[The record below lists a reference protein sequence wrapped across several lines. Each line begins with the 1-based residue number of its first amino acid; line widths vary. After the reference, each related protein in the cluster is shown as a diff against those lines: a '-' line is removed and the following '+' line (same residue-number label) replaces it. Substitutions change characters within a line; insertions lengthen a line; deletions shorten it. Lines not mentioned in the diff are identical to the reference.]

1 MTVRASQW
9 NGMITNASSE
19 ASAVPTRTQ
28 RASRSRANTAVCG
41 AFVMINERN
50 PIRVVLFGGAY
61 LQPGAQR
68 FLVLIAEHPEM
79 ELVGGF
85 CEGEGQGWRYRL
97 TNVWRRRGFFA
108 LPVLLLEGFDWLRRF
123 LRNPVEGVHFERR
136 LRRAMRKVQ
145 TVPDIH
151 APDVLDRVRALAPDI
166 GVIYGA
172 PVLRPELFK
181 IPRLG
186 TLGIHHGRVPD
197 YRGKKTTFWEIYNG
211 EPVAGVTIQRV
222 NKGIDTGEIVKR
234 GEVEIGN
241 RGYTAV
247 ERDTEALGLSL
258 FAEAIVDLY
267 HGQAAFTPQ
276 KPRPAGSRLYRQP
289 GPKELLT
296 LWFRTLRRRLGL
308 RQR

>member
-1 MTVRASQW
+1 MT
-9 NGMITNASSE
+9 
-19 ASAVPTRTQ
+19 SATESART
-28 RASRSRANTAVCG
+28 
-41 AFVMINERN
+41 
-50 PIRVVLFGGAY
+50 RVVLFGGAY

-85 CEGEGQGWRYRL
+85 CEGPGQGWRYRL
-97 TNVWRRRGFFA
+97 GNLWRRRGLFA
-108 LPVLLLEGFDWLRRF
+108 LPVLFLEGFDWLRRF
-123 LRNPVEGVHFERR
+123 LRKPVEGLRFESR

-145 TVPDIH
+145 TIPDIH
-151 APDVLDRVRALAPDI
+151 APDVLARVRALAPDV

-172 PVLRPELFK
+172 PVLRPELFE

-211 EPVAGVTIQRV
+211 ERVAGVTIQRV

-234 GEVEIGN
+234 GEVEIRN

-258 FAEAIVDLY
+258 FAQAILDVY
-267 HGQAAFTPQ
+267 HGRATLTPQ
-276 KPRPAGSRLYRQP
+276 GPRPAGIRLYRQP
-289 GPKELLT
+289 GPKDLLS
-296 LWFRTLRRRLGL
+296 LWLRTFSRRIGL
-308 RQR
+308 ARR

>member
-1 MTVRASQW
+1 M
-9 NGMITNASSE
+9 
-19 ASAVPTRTQ
+19 
-28 RASRSRANTAVCG
+28 RANATACG
-41 AFVMINERN
+41 AFVMIKETN

-85 CEGEGQGWRYRL
+85 CEGEGQSWRYRL

-108 LPVLLLEGFDWLRRF
+108 LPVLLIEGFEWLRRF
-123 LRNPVEGVHFERR
+123 LRNPVEGLRFERR
-136 LRRAMRKVQ
+136 LARAMRKVQ
-145 TVPDIH
+145 MVPDIH
-151 APDVLDRVRALAPDI
+151 APDLLAHVRMLAPDI

-172 PVLRPELFK
+172 PVLRPELFE

-211 EPVAGVTIQRV
+211 ERVAGVTIQHV
-222 NKGIDTGEIVKR
+222 NKGIDTGEIVRR
-234 GEVEIGN
+234 GEVEIRN

-247 ERDTEALGLSL
+247 ERDTEALGLAL
-258 FAEAIVDLY
+258 FAEAILDMY
-267 HGQAAFTPQ
+267 HGRATFTPQ
-276 KPRPAGSRLYRQP
+276 GPITARSRHYRQP
-289 GPKELLT
+289 GPKDLLH
-296 LWFRTLRRRLGL
+296 LWFRTFSRRLGL
-308 RQR
+308 GK

>member
-1 MTVRASQW
+1 MT
-9 NGMITNASSE
+9 TN
-19 ASAVPTRTQ
+19 TRRRTK
-28 RASRSRANTAVCG
+28 
-41 AFVMINERN
+41 
-50 PIRVVLFGGAY
+50 IRVVLFGGAY

-79 ELVGGF
+79 ELIGGF
-85 CEGEGQGWRYRL
+85 CEGQGQGWRYRL
-97 TNVWRRRGFFA
+97 GNLRRRRGFFA
-108 LPVLLLEGFDWLRRF
+108 LPVLLVEGLDWLRRF
-123 LRNPVEGVHFERR
+123 LRNPVEGVRFERR
-136 LRRAMRKVQ
+136 LRQAMRKVR

-172 PVLRPELFK
+172 PVLRPELFE

-186 TLGIHHGRVPD
+186 TLGIHHGRVPE

-211 EPVAGVTIQRV
+211 ERVAGVTIQRV

-234 GEVEIGN
+234 GEVAIGN

-258 FAEAIVDLY
+258 FAEAIIDLY
-267 HGQAAFTPQ
+267 RGQATLTPQ
-276 KPRPAGSRLYRQP
+276 EPRPAGSRLYRQP
-289 GPKELLT
+289 GPKDLLT
-296 LWFRTLRRRLGL
+296 LWLRTFRRRLGL
-308 RQR
+308 RWR

>member
-1 MTVRASQW
+1 MT
-9 NGMITNASSE
+9 
-19 ASAVPTRTQ
+19 SATEGIR
-28 RASRSRANTAVCG
+28 
-41 AFVMINERN
+41 
-50 PIRVVLFGGAY
+50 IRVVLFGGAY

-79 ELVGGF
+79 ELVGAF
-85 CEGEGQGWRYRL
+85 CEGPGQGWRHRL
-97 TNVWRRRGFFA
+97 GNLWRRRGLFA
-108 LPVLLLEGFDWLRRF
+108 LPVLFLDGLDWLRRF
-123 LRNPVEGVHFERR
+123 LRNPVEGLRFERR

-145 TVPDIH
+145 TIPDIH
-151 APDVLDRVRALAPDI
+151 APDVLTRVRALAPDI

-172 PVLRPELFK
+172 PVLRPELFE

-186 TLGIHHGRVPD
+186 TLGIHHGRVPE

-211 EPVAGVTIQRV
+211 ERVAGVTIQRV

-234 GEVEIGN
+234 GEVGIRN

-258 FAEAIVDLY
+258 FAQAILDVY

-276 KPRPAGSRLYRQP
+276 GPRPAGIRLYRQP
-289 GPKELLT
+289 GPKDLLS
-296 LWFRTLRRRLGL
+296 LWLRTFRRRIGL
-308 RQR
+308 ARQ